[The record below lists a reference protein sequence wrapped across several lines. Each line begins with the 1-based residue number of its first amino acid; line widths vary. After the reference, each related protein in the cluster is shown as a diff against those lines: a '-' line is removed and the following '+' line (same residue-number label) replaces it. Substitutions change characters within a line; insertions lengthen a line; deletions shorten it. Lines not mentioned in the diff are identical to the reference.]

1 MDYQIIRSARRTLA
15 IEVTADCR
23 VVVRAPQ
30 RCPEAE
36 IGRFVASREGWIEE
50 KLALQRRRL
59 ERYPPPDEG
68 EAAALRERARREIPP
83 RVEKYAGIMGLSYAG
98 ITITGARRR
107 FGSCSSKGRLCFSY
121 LLMRYPGEAIDYV
134 VVHELA
140 HLVYMDHGPRFYAL
154 VASVLSDYRERA
166 KLLK

>member
-1 MDYQIIRSARRTLA
+1 MEYQVIRSARRSLGL
-15 IEVTADCR
+15 EVTADCR
-23 VVVRAPQ
+23 VLVRAPQ
-30 RCPEAE
+30 RRPESE
-36 IGRFVASREGWIEE
+36 IARFVASREGWIAE
-50 KLALQRRRL
+50 KLAIQRRRL

-68 EAAALRERARREIPP
+68 EAAALLERARRELPP
-83 RVEKYAGIMGLSYAG
+83 RVEKYAGIMGLRYAG
-98 ITITGARRR
+98 ITVTGARRR

-121 LLMRYPGEAIDYV
+121 LLMRYPEAAIDYV

-154 VASVLSDYRERA
+154 VASVLPDYRERA